1 MKISNPFL
9 SSELDA
15 KSRQNAVMQFNK
27 GRYDIL
33 IANDQADI
41 DEVIQE
47 GEHTKVFDFSKYT
60 DCPKNVDSPKNKFSW
75 IFIFRQRKKTKKQLK
90 KPKPIWPSSVWV
102 VVLIFNMCRM

>member
-1 MKISNPFL
+1 MNTNSALEFVPALGYSRKNPIS

-47 GEHTKVFDFSKYT
+47 GEHTKVD
-60 DCPKNVDSPKNKFSW
+60 V
-75 IFIFRQRKKTKKQLK
+75 IFKA
-90 KPKPIWPSSVWV
+90 
-102 VVLIFNMCRM
+102 

>member
-1 MKISNPFL
+1 M
-9 SSELDA
+9 DA

-47 GEHTKVFDFSKYT
+47 GEHTKVNIIFLGIIWEGGSLRFLNSHSLKKASFS
-60 DCPKNVDSPKNKFSW
+60 
-75 IFIFRQRKKTKKQLK
+75 IFRFRQKKKTKKQLK
-90 KPKPIWPSSVWV
+90 KLRPI
-102 VVLIFNMCRM
+102 

>member
-1 MKISNPFL
+1 MKLFLKQFGVSAVIL

-15 KSRQNAVMQFNK
+15 KSRQNAVLQFNK

-47 GEHTKVFDFSKYT
+47 GEHTKVFRLYPT
-60 DCPKNVDSPKNKFSW
+60 
-75 IFIFRQRKKTKKQLK
+75 
-90 KPKPIWPSSVWV
+90 
-102 VVLIFNMCRM
+102 

>member
-1 MKISNPFL
+1 MKLFLKQFGVSAVIL

-15 KSRQNAVMQFNK
+15 KSRQNAVLQFNK

-47 GEHTKVFDFSKYT
+47 GEHTKVLNYLRIFST
-60 DCPKNVDSPKNKFSW
+60 RF
-75 IFIFRQRKKTKKQLK
+75 
-90 KPKPIWPSSVWV
+90 
-102 VVLIFNMCRM
+102 

>member
-1 MKISNPFL
+1 MCGTNRGYKLKLFLKQFGVSAVIL

-15 KSRQNAVMQFNK
+15 KSRQNAVLQFNK

-47 GEHTKVFDFSKYT
+47 GEHTKVFRLYPTS
-60 DCPKNVDSPKNKFSW
+60 S
-75 IFIFRQRKKTKKQLK
+75 FI
-90 KPKPIWPSSVWV
+90 
-102 VVLIFNMCRM
+102 